1 MDLLLAFILA
11 MVLTMALIPALMR
24 RAGAMHVLDEPA
36 ERKVHGR
43 PMPRVGGIAMAVGVA
58 VPMLLW
64 LDLDRLTAAY
74 LASAL
79 IVLLFGVWDDR
90 ATLSPGIKF
99 LGQLIAVHIVVLVGG
114 VEIHSLTFASRI
126 ELPEIIAAPL
136 TAFFLLGVTNAI
148 NLSDGLDGLAGGTTF
163 LCCAAIAVLSF
174 GTDLTFVSTVA
185 VVVMGSL
192 LGFLRYN
199 SFPAR
204 VFMGDGGSQFLGF
217 TVGVL
222 AVLLTQHEALPFS
235 AALPLLLLGLPILDT
250 LAVIAIRL
258 REGRSPFSADKNHLH
273 HRLLGLGFEHFEAVG
288 VIYLLQGVLFLLAWQ
303 LRFHSDITIVATFL
317 GFAAALLL
325 ALFVAE
331 HRGWRWH
338 GLGAFRLGTTRVGE
352 ILLRLKQPRRIPRW
366 TAIVVMG
373 CILLYLAGVAIAV
386 GPVGKD
392 IGWLAVGL
400 CTVLGLAILQR
411 SEMPGMTAVTQGAL
425 YVAVVM
431 AVYLDHVAV
440 DLPKPFLVAK
450 LAIFPVLTVAVVLRL
465 RLSRE
470 RRFEVT
476 PLDLLVIFVALALP
490 NLPGL
495 RGTPSNLGFSVAKLV
510 VLFYALEML
519 AGHSARTKAWL
530 WRSGA
535 VFLAVLAV
543 RGLVAANG

>member
-11 MVLTMALIPALMR
+11 MALTMALIPALMR

-58 VPMLLW
+58 VPLLLW
-64 LDLDRLTAAY
+64 LDLDWLTAAY

-90 ATLSPGIKF
+90 ATLSPGLKF

-114 VEIHSLTFASRI
+114 VEIHSVTFASRV
-126 ELPEIIAAPL
+126 ELPELIAAPL
-136 TAFFLLGVTNAI
+136 TVLVLLGVTNAI

-163 LCCAAIAVLSF
+163 LCCAAIALLSY
-174 GTDLTFVSTVA
+174 GTDQAFVATVA
-185 VVVMGSL
+185 VVVMGGL

-199 SFPAR
+199 SYPAR

-222 AVLLTQHEALPFS
+222 AVLLTQNESLPFS

-250 LAVIAIRL
+250 LTVIAIRL

-273 HRLLGLGFEHFEAVG
+273 HRLLGRGFEHFEAVG

-303 LRFHSDITIVATFL
+303 LRYHSDVTIVAVFL
-317 GFAAALLL
+317 GFAATLLL
-325 ALFVAE
+325 VLFAAE
-331 HRGWRWH
+331 RRGWRWH
-338 GLGAFRLGTTRVGE
+338 GLGSFRLGTAQISETLV
-352 ILLRLKQPRRIPRW
+352 RLKQPGLMPRW

-373 CILLYLAGVAIAV
+373 CLLLYFASVAVMV
-386 GPVGKD
+386 GPVGRD

-411 SEMPGMTAVTQGAL
+411 STMSGIEAITQGAL
-425 YVAVVM
+425 YVAVVI
-431 AVYLDHVAV
+431 AVYLDHVAT
-440 DLPKPFLVAK
+440 DLPRLFVVAK
-450 LAIFPVLTVAVVLRL
+450 LVIFPVLTLAVVLRL

-495 RGTPSNLGFSVAKLV
+495 RGAPSNLGFSVAKLI

-519 AGHSARTKAWL
+519 AGHSPRTKAWL

-543 RGLVAANG
+543 RGLVPSL